1 MRSLLFTPGD
11 SERKLAKGPASGA
24 DVILIDLEDAIAPEG
39 KKIARHMT
47 AEFLSTQQRADDTP
61 PFYVRINDLESGM
74 AEADLEAVAPARPDG
89 IMLPKAK
96 SGADIQTLSTMLDA
110 LEQKAGIEPGGL
122 SILVLALETPE
133 GIINIASFGECS
145 PRVTGYT
152 WGAEDLAATI
162 GASANRDETGR
173 YSEPFAL
180 ARNLCL
186 FAAASAGVHAIDTVY
201 TDFRDLE
208 GLERDAR
215 EAARDGFSGKMA
227 IHPDQVSVINA
238 AFTPDADE
246 IAHAKRIIAAFSAAP
261 GAGAVGLD
269 GKMVDQPHLKMA
281 QRTLER
287 ARRTGASDVLE
298 IQVGRSRENTESTTA

>member
-24 DVILIDLEDAIAPEG
+24 DVILIDLEDAVAPEG
-39 KKIARHMT
+39 KKAARAMT
-47 AEFLSTQQRADDTP
+47 AEFLSTLERTDDTP
-61 PFYVRINDLESGM
+61 PLYVRINDLESGM
-74 AEADLEAVAPARPDG
+74 AEADLEAVVPARPDG

-96 SGADIQTLSTMLDA
+96 SGADIQTLSAMLDG
-110 LEQKAGIEPGGL
+110 LEKKVGLETGSL

-133 GIINIASFGECS
+133 GIINITSFNECG

-186 FAAASAGVHAIDTVY
+186 FAAASAGVDAIDTVY
-201 TDFRDLE
+201 TNFRDSE

-227 IHPDQVSVINA
+227 IHPDQISVINT
-238 AFTPDADE
+238 AFTPDADQ
-246 IAHAKRIIAAFSAAP
+246 IAHAERIIAAFSAAP
-261 GAGAVGLD
+261 GAGAVGLG
-269 GKMVDQPHLKMA
+269 GKMIDQPHLKMA
-281 QRTLER
+281 QRTLKQ
-287 ARRTGASDVLE
+287 ARQAGS
-298 IQVGRSRENTESTTA
+298 I